1 MIIKQEF
8 LNGRITLYN
17 TDCLDFMANMQE
29 KVDLILTDPPYLYLD
44 HKLDRQFNQELFF
57 DLSYKILDKN
67 SIIAFFGRGKSF
79 YYWNVLADKVGLD
92 FKEEVIWD
100 KNQGTSPTLSLQ
112 RIHETI
118 AVYQKGHK
126 TVNKVYIDYGNYNLE
141 AQKDILQDL
150 KRLVSSIKNCK
161 TIEELNEW
169 KEGKLAKYGNNKH
182 QLTSKLEK
190 SSDRGFN
197 IYQLLNKGKLLPSII
212 RINREHYNFIH
223 PTQKPVELLKHLI
236 NLCSNENELVFDGFS
251 GSGSCAVACIKT
263 NRRFIGCEL
272 DNEYFDLACK
282 RIESELKQGNLL

>member
-1 MIIKQEF
+1 MSKQEF
-8 LNGRITLYN
+8 LNGRIVLHN
-17 TDCLDFMANMQE
+17 INCLDFMANMQE

-44 HKLDRQFNQELFF
+44 HKLDKQFNQELFF

-67 SIIAFFGRGKSF
+67 SIMAFFGRGKSF
-79 YYWNVLADKVGLD
+79 YYWNVFADKVGLH

-126 TVNKVYIDYGNYNLE
+126 PVNKVYIDYGDYNIE
-141 AQKDILQDL
+141 AEKTILNDL
-150 KRLVSSIKNCK
+150 KRLISSIKNCK
-161 TIEELNEW
+161 TIEELDKW
-169 KEGKLAKYGNNKH
+169 KEGKLTTLKTNKKH
-182 QLTSKLEK
+182 NITVKLKQHKEA
-190 SSDRGFN
+190 GFD
-197 IYQLLNKGKLLPSII
+197 IYELLDKGKLLPSII
-212 RINREHYNFIH
+212 RINREHYQFIH

-236 NLCSNENELVFDGFS
+236 NLCSQENELVFDGFS

-272 DNEYFDLACK
+272 DNQYFDLACK
-282 RIESELKQGNLL
+282 RIETELKQPSLF

>member
-1 MIIKQEF
+1 MSKQEF
-8 LNGRITLYN
+8 LNGRIVLHN

-44 HKLDRQFNQELFF
+44 HKLDRKFNQELFF
-57 DLSYKILDKN
+57 DLSYKILNKN
-67 SIIAFFGRGKSF
+67 SMMAFFGRGKSF

-100 KNQGTSPTLSLQ
+100 KNTGTSPTLSLQ

-126 TVNKVYIDYGNYNLE
+126 PVNKVYIDYGDYNIE
-141 AQKDILQDL
+141 AEKTILNDL
-150 KRLVSSIKNCK
+150 KRLTLSIKNCK

-169 KEGKLAKYGNNKH
+169 KENKLTENRNNKH
-182 QLTSKLEK
+182 NITHQLKTIKN
-190 SSDRGFN
+190 RGFST
-197 IYQLLNKGKLLPSII
+197 YQLLDKGKVLPSII
-212 RINREHYNFIH
+212 RINREHYQFIH

-272 DNEYFDLACK
+272 DNQYFDLACK
-282 RIESELKQGNLL
+282 RIETELKQGDLF

>member
-1 MIIKQEF
+1 MVKQEF
-8 LNGRITLYN
+8 LNGRIVLHN

-29 KVDLILTDPPYLYLD
+29 KVDFILTDPPYLYLD
-44 HKLDRQFNQELFF
+44 HKLDKKFNQELFF
-57 DLSYKILDKN
+57 DLSYKILNKN
-67 SIIAFFGRGKSF
+67 SMMAFFGRGKSF

-126 TVNKVYIDYGNYNLE
+126 PVNKVYIDYGDYNLKAE
-141 AQKDILQDL
+141 KTILNDL
-150 KRLVSSIKNCK
+150 KKLTSSIKNCK

-169 KEGKLAKYGNNKH
+169 KEGKL
-182 QLTSKLEK
+182 TK
-190 SSDRGFN
+190 SSNGKHNITHKLKAKKDRAFN
-197 IYQLLNKGKLLPSII
+197 VYQLLDKGKLLPSII
-212 RINREHYNFIH
+212 RINREHYQFIH

-236 NLCSNENELVFDGFS
+236 NLCSQENELVFDGFS

-272 DNEYFDLACK
+272 DNQYFDLACK
-282 RIESELKQGNLL
+282 RIETELKQGDLF

>member
-1 MIIKQEF
+1 MSKQEF
-8 LNGRITLYN
+8 LNGRIVLHN

-44 HKLDRQFNQELFF
+44 HKLDKKFNQELFF
-57 DLSYKILDKN
+57 DLSYKILNKN
-67 SIIAFFGRGKSF
+67 SMMAFFGRGKSF
-79 YYWNVLADKVGLD
+79 YYWNVFANKVGLD

-100 KNQGTSPTLSLQ
+100 KNQGTSPVLSLQ

-126 TVNKVYIDYGNYNLE
+126 PVNKVYIDYGDYNLE
-141 AQKDILQDL
+141 AEKTILNDL
-150 KRLVSSIKNCK
+150 KILTSSIKNCK

-169 KEGKLAKYGNNKH
+169 KEGKLTKNRNKKH
-182 QLTSKLEK
+182 NITHELKQNK
-190 SSDRGFN
+190 DRAFN
-197 IYQLLNKGKLLPSII
+197 SYQLLDKGKLLSSII
-212 RINREHYNFIH
+212 RIKREHYEFIH

-236 NLCSNENELVFDGFS
+236 NLCSQKNELVFDGFS

-272 DNEYFDLACK
+272 DNQYFDLACK
-282 RIESELKQGNLL
+282 RIETELKQPSLF

>member
-1 MIIKQEF
+1 MSKQEF
-8 LNGRITLYN
+8 LNGKIVLHN

-44 HKLDRQFNQELFF
+44 HKLDKKFNQELFF
-57 DLSYKILDKN
+57 DLSYKILNKN
-67 SIIAFFGRGKSF
+67 SMMAFFGRGKSF

-92 FKEEVIWD
+92 FKEKVIWD

-126 TVNKVYIDYGNYNLE
+126 PINKVYIDYGDYNIE
-141 AQKDILQDL
+141 AEKTILNDL
-150 KRLVSSIKNCK
+150 KRLTSSIKNCK

-169 KEGKLAKYGNNKH
+169 KEGKLTENRTKKHNITNK
-182 QLTSKLEK
+182 LNKMK
-190 SSDRGFN
+190 DRCFSV
-197 IYQLLNKGKLLPSII
+197 YQLSDKGKLLPSII
-212 RINREHYNFIH
+212 RIKREHYQFIH

-236 NLCSNENELVFDGFS
+236 NLCSQENELVFDGFS

-272 DNEYFDLACK
+272 DNQYFDLACK
-282 RIESELKQGNLL
+282 RIETELKQGDLF

>member
-1 MIIKQEF
+1 MSKQEF
-8 LNGRITLYN
+8 LNGRIVLHN

-44 HKLDRQFNQELFF
+44 HKLDKKFNQELFF
-57 DLSYKILDKN
+57 DLSYKILNKN
-67 SIIAFFGRGKSF
+67 SMMAFFGRGKSF

-100 KNQGTSPTLSLQ
+100 KNVGTSPTLSLQ

-126 TVNKVYIDYGNYNLE
+126 PVNKVYIDYGDYNLKAE
-141 AQKDILQDL
+141 KTILNDFQKLT
-150 KRLVSSIKNCK
+150 SSIKNCK

-169 KEGKLAKYGNNKH
+169 KEGKFTKNMNNKH
-182 QLTSKLEK
+182 NITTKLK
-190 SSDRGFN
+190 QKKDRGFSA
-197 IYQLLNKGKLLPSII
+197 YQLLDKGRLLPSII
-212 RINREHYNFIH
+212 RIKREHYQFIH

-236 NLCSNENELVFDGFS
+236 NLCSQENELVFDGFS

-272 DNEYFDLACK
+272 DNQYFDLACK
-282 RIESELKQGNLL
+282 RIETELKQGDLF